1 MLKVGSSE
9 AGASAA
15 AAHTGAVAGD
25 QRVFAALIEEAGA
38 VAAADFHDL
47 LELAK
52 ALAAAAGTGA
62 GEAAGAGARRDDLLG
77 R

>member
-38 VAAADFHDL
+38 ALAADSHDL
-47 LELAK
+47 LELGEGARR
-52 ALAAAAGTGA
+52 AGARA
-62 GEAAGAGARRDDLLG
+62 GEARGPAGWR
-77 R
+77 